1 MPGTVKGLFMS
12 SHSTRSS
19 PLAGWRSWLSLSS
32 WAFAAAALLTVIIGW
47 IGLAEVTRR
56 TRGELE
62 SRLTAEVDTSVLAL
76 RVWLDEQRSVAASW
90 AGDAQIE
97 REILALVNL
106 PAVREGDRDVVLAS
120 DELRQLRA
128 RLAPMCQ
135 AHGYPG
141 FVVID
146 RDGRRIADLF
156 DEGVGGTLAA
166 APGETIRQALEGK
179 SVVTL
184 PFLSAID
191 LPDEAGRRAPRQPT
205 MFAAAPVKD
214 SAGGIVAALAFRIR
228 PERQFASMLG
238 IGRPGMSGET
248 YAFDRQ
254 GLLLSDSRF
263 NAHLRQT
270 GLIPPDPASRAV
282 LALDVRD
289 PGGNLLE
296 GFGPAATRASWPL
309 TRMAAAAVAGQDGV
323 DVAGYR
329 DYRGVPVVGA
339 WRWLP
344 DYGFGVTHEIDLAEA
359 YAPFY
364 AIRWI
369 FAGWL
374 GLFAAAL
381 ATSMVLHR
389 RRRQM
394 ETLRAQ
400 SQAALATL
408 TNRFQAV
415 LDSATQVSI
424 IATDMSGTI
433 SVFNAGAERML
444 QYSAEE
450 MIGRMT
456 PAEIHLESEVREHGA
471 QLSREFNR
479 PIQGFDVFVEYARH
493 GTYEEREW
501 TYIRKDGSHLTVNLV
516 VTALRDATGQMTG
529 FLGIAKD
536 VTESKQ
542 AEKDLRHERFLLQTL
557 LQNLP
562 DSIYFKDEGSRF
574 LRISQSLARRFGL
587 AGPQAA
593 VGKTD
598 SDFFTADHAQ
608 KALADEQ
615 EMIRTGVP
623 VLDKEECET
632 WPDGRRTWVAT
643 SKLPLRDETDQILG
657 TFGISRDITQK
668 KLADERFRLV
678 VEASVNGLLVVD
690 RGGRIVLVNTQ
701 TERLFGYARDELLG
715 QTVELL
721 VPPAVRPTHPQLRES
736 FFAQP
741 QVRAMGSRP
750 DLYGVRRDGTLFAVE
765 IGLSPLETE
774 DGMFALASVVDI
786 TARKALEDSLRHA
799 KEAAEAASSAKSDF
813 LANMS
818 HEIRTPMN
826 AIIGMTELVLGTDVS
841 AVQRDYLSMV
851 LESGESLLAI
861 INEILDFSKIESGKM
876 RLESID
882 FSLWDVAAD
891 AVKSLALRAHSKG
904 LELAYHIAR
913 EIPEMLVSD
922 PVRLRQVIVNLV
934 GNAIKFT
941 DRGEIL
947 VEVSCSEE
955 KPSGVLLRI
964 AVSDTGM
971 GIPPDKQQLIFDA
984 FTQADGSTTRRFG
997 GTGLGLAISSRLV
1010 SLLGGELQVQ
1020 SEVGQGSTFYFSVWM
1035 PRSNQANALGLVGRS
1050 AELRGT
1056 EVLVVDDNAT
1066 NRRIVDEM
1074 VRSWGMIPLVTSS
1087 AAEAL
1092 RALHRRTHSGR
1103 MFSLL
1108 LTDVHMPEMDG
1119 LMLVEQ
1125 IRRDASLANLRIIV
1139 LTSGDQGSHADRWS
1153 KLQVAARLM
1162 KPVKQS
1168 ELLLAIEDALA
1179 IGSPTRP
1186 RAAEGP
1192 SDDIPRIAPLSI
1204 LLAEDGVTNQK
1215 LAVGLLHK
1223 WGHQV
1228 VVAKDGQ
1235 EAVDAYTTGVFD
1247 LVLMDVQMPEMDG
1260 LEATRRIRQLEATL
1274 GRRTPIIA
1282 MTARAMK
1289 GDREQCLESGMD
1301 GYVSKP
1307 IRQRDLYQAIAEF
1320 FQDPLV
1326 ALPGP
1331 GCPVD
1336 WSQVLPAVG
1345 DDPGMLAELIAA
1357 FRQETP
1363 ALQQRIAHGMNSGDA
1378 AELRAA
1384 AHTLKGTLGIFG
1396 PAPIITLA
1404 ARIEELATAGDLE
1417 SVAPLVGQ
1425 LEGRLR
1431 ELDREMEKF
1440 ASPSVEPA
1448 SSATVPL

>member
-1 MPGTVKGLFMS
+1 MS
-12 SHSTRSS
+12 SQSSRSS
-19 PLAGWRSWLSLSS
+19 ALAGWRSWLSLTS
-32 WAFAAAALLTVIIGW
+32 WAIAGAGLLTVIIGW
-47 IGLAEVTRR
+47 IGLSEVTRR

-76 RVWLDEQRSVAASW
+76 RIWLDEQRSVAASW
-90 AGDAQIE
+90 AGDADIE
-97 REILALVNL
+97 RQILAIANL
-106 PAVREGDRDVVLAS
+106 PAVRDWDRDGVLAS
-120 DELRQLRA
+120 EELQRLRA
-128 RLAPMCQ
+128 RLAPVCQ
-135 AHGYPG
+135 VHRYPG
-141 FVVID
+141 FVVLD
-146 RDGRRIADLF
+146 RNGRRIADLF
-156 DEGVGGTLAA
+156 DEGVGGSLAP
-166 APGETIRQALEGK
+166 APWDTARRSFEGE

-184 PFLSAID
+184 PFLSAIE
-191 LPDEAGRRAPRQPT
+191 LPDETGHRAPRLPT

-214 SAGGIVAALAFRIR
+214 PAGAIVAVLAFRIR
-228 PERQFASMLG
+228 PEQQFASTLG

-254 GLLLSDSRF
+254 GRLLSDSRF
-263 NAHLRQT
+263 NDQLRQL
-270 GLIPPDPASRAV
+270 GLIAPEPASRAV
-282 LALDVRD
+282 LVLDVRD
-289 PGGNLLE
+289 PGGNLIE
-296 GFGPAATRASWPL
+296 GFRSSTPRESWPL

-339 WRWLP
+339 WRWLQ

-364 AIRWI
+364 AIQWI
-369 FAGWL
+369 IAGWL

-381 ATSMVLHR
+381 ATSMFLDW

-394 ETLRAQ
+394 ETFRAQ

-444 QYSAEE
+444 QYSAAE

-456 PAEIHLESEVREHGA
+456 PAVIHLESEVREHGE
-471 QLSREFNR
+471 QLSREFGR
-479 PIQGFDVFVEYARH
+479 KIQGFDVFVEYARH

-536 VTESKQ
+536 VTVSKQ
-542 AEKDLRHERFLLQTL
+542 VERDLRHERFLLHTL

-562 DSIYFKDEGSRF
+562 DSIYFKDADSRF
-574 LRISQSLARRFGL
+574 LRVSQSLARRFSL
-587 AGPQAA
+587 PDPQAA
-593 VGKTD
+593 VGRTD

-608 KALADEQ
+608 KALADEH

-623 VLDKEECET
+623 ILDKQECET

-643 SKLPLRDETDQILG
+643 SKLPLRDETGQILG

-678 VEASVNGLLVVD
+678 VEASVNALLMVD
-690 RGGRIVLVNTQ
+690 RRGKIVLVNSQ
-701 TERLFGYARDELLG
+701 TERIFGYARDELLG

-721 VPPAVRPTHPQLRES
+721 VPPAVRPAHPQLRES
-736 FFAQP
+736 FFARP
-741 QVRAMGSRP
+741 QLRAMGSSP
-750 DLYGVRRDGTLFAVE
+750 DLYGVRKDGTLFAVE

-786 TARKALEDSLRHA
+786 TARKALEDSLRLA
-799 KEAAEAASSAKSDF
+799 KESAEAASRAKSDF

-826 AIIGMTELVLGTDVS
+826 AIIGMTELMLGTDVTP
-841 AVQRDYLSMV
+841 VQRDYLSMV

-882 FSLWDVAAD
+882 FSLWDVVAD

-904 LELAYHIAR
+904 LELVYHIAR
-913 EIPEMLVSD
+913 DVPEMLVSD
-922 PVRLRQVIVNLV
+922 PVRLRQIIVNLV

-947 VEVSCSEE
+947 VDVTCSEE
-955 KPSGVLLRI
+955 TPSGVLLRF

-971 GIPPDKQQLIFDA
+971 GIPPDKQKLIFDA

-1020 SEVGQGSTFYFSVWM
+1020 SEVGRGSTFFFSVWL
-1035 PRSNQANALGLVGRS
+1035 PRSNQANALSLIGRS

-1066 NRRIVDEM
+1066 NRRIIEEM
-1074 VRSWGMIPLVTSS
+1074 VRSWGMNPLVTSS
-1087 AAEAL
+1087 APEAL
-1092 RALHRRTHSGR
+1092 RALHRHAQSGR

-1125 IRRDASLANLRIIV
+1125 IRREASLANLRIIV
-1139 LTSGDQGSHADRWS
+1139 LTSGDQGNDADRWS

-1179 IGSPTRP
+1179 AGSTARP
-1186 RAAEGP
+1186 RATDGP
-1192 SDDIPRIAPLSI
+1192 TDDIPQIAPLRI
-1204 LLAEDGVTNQK
+1204 LLAEDGATNQK
-1215 LAVGLLHK
+1215 LAVALLQK
-1223 WGHQV
+1223 WGHH
-1228 VVAKDGQ
+1228 VAVANDGR
-1235 EAVDAYTTGVFD
+1235 EAVQAYEAGLFD
-1247 LVLMDVQMPEMDG
+1247 LVLMDVQMPAMDG
-1260 LEATRRIRQLEATL
+1260 LEATRRIRQLEGNL
-1274 GRRTPIIA
+1274 GRRTPIVA

-1289 GDREQCLESGMD
+1289 GDREQCLDSGMD

-1320 FQDPLV
+1320 FPDRLVEKTQDSTV
-1326 ALPGP
+1326 N
-1331 GCPVD
+1331 
-1336 WSQVLPAVG
+1336 WSQILPTVG
-1345 DDPGMLAELIAA
+1345 EDRGVLAELIGA
-1357 FRQETP
+1357 FRQEAP
-1363 ALQQRIAHGMNSGDA
+1363 ALRESIERGVMSGDA
-1378 AELRAA
+1378 SGVRAA

-1396 PAPIITLA
+1396 VAPLIALA
-1404 ARIEELATAGDLE
+1404 ARIEDRAAAGDLA
-1417 SVAPLVGQ
+1417 SVAPLLGE
-1425 LEGRLR
+1425 LEARLR
-1431 ELDREMEKF
+1431 ELDGEMEKF
-1440 ASPSVEPA
+1440 ACLTAEPA
-1448 SSATVPL
+1448 PSGAAKL